1 MLSGMSHDTPEASAP
16 KKPAAGAPDPAAPA
30 ATTPAVTAAPA
41 VPVPPVGLTG
51 TDVDVL
57 DEVTVT
63 DTTVVVGPSVGARLG
78 AEAFGTFLLVLAGL
92 GTALWASYTGAQA
105 LGVALAFGFAL
116 VAGTIAVGHV
126 SGGHFNPA
134 VTLGAA
140 ISGRTRWVHVLP
152 YWLAQ
157 VVGGAFASAVIF
169 VVLSSFQPLNGNE
182 RVFFSGVSN
191 GYGAHSPL
199 AQTVQATDG
208 FGLLGALLIEAV
220 VTALLVGVILGA
232 TDRRASHA
240 QAPFAMGLMLTV
252 GMLITLPVTNG
263 GLNPAR
269 SIAGAIFAESWAWG
283 ELWVF
288 IVAPL
293 VGAALAGLLYRAF
306 ASVPVEDDLLGEDE
320 LVLDEEIEV
329 ERA

>member
-1 MLSGMSHDTPEASAP
+1 MLSRMSHDAPEASEP
-16 KKPAAGAPDPAAPA
+16 KKTAAGSPDPVESPVAPTPVAASAPVLPTAAAA
-30 ATTPAVTAAPA
+30 AT
-41 VPVPPVGLTG
+41 G
-51 TDVDVL
+51 TV

-157 VVGGAFASAVIF
+157 IVGGAFASAVIF
-169 VVLSSFQPLNGNE
+169 VVLSSFKPLDGNE
-182 RVFFSGVSN
+182 RVFFSGVAN

-208 FGLLGALLIEAV
+208 FSLLGVLLIEAV
-220 VTALLVGVILGA
+220 VTAVLVGVILGA

-329 ERA
+329 ERV